1 MEVTI
6 ILECYCIMTYG
17 YNMNI
22 SIFSEVF
29 TFAYMPYFE
38 VRKRSVYRR
47 TYAQMIM
54 IIRHHTYWVLP
65 VGQTLL

>member
-1 MEVTI
+1 
-6 ILECYCIMTYG
+6 
-17 YNMNI
+17 
-22 SIFSEVF
+22 
-29 TFAYMPYFE
+29 MPYFE

-47 TYAQMIM
+47 TYGQMIM